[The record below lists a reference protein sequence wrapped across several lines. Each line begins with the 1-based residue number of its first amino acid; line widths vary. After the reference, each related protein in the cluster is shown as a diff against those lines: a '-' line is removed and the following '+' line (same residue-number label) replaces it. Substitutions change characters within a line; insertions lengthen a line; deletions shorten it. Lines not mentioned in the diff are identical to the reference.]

1 MTELEKIWFAK
12 LSVEHA
18 NDARTFAKPEYR
30 GVWNSVINKYSD
42 NAHFVY
48 ELLQNAD
55 DANATTARFI
65 LEHDRLIFAH
75 NGTRQF
81 SVSNPSTED
90 SDSESGCLGD
100 INAITSI
107 ANSNKTEASIG
118 KFGVGFK
125 AVFQY
130 TSTPHIYGADFKF
143 RIDRFIVPSL
153 LDGDFA
159 GRKPEETLF
168 VFPFDHPE
176 RNAEEAYRDI
186 SEKLK
191 NLSFPLLF
199 LSKLK
204 NIEFKF

>member
-1 MTELEKIWFAK
+1 MNAQEKQYFGALHKDRSESADMLEKP
-12 LSVEHA
+12 SM
-18 NDARTFAKPEYR
+18 R
-30 GVWNSVINKYSD
+30 GIKNSVVEKYSD
-42 NAHFVY
+42 QAHFIY

-55 DANATTARFI
+55 DASATSARFV
-65 LEHDRLIFAH
+65 LERERLIFAH
-75 NGTRQF
+75 NGTRHF
-81 SVSNPSTED
+81 SVSNPATED
-90 SDSESGCLGD
+90 ADSESGTLGD

-130 TSTPHIYGADFKF
+130 TSTPHIYGPDFKF

-153 LDGDFA
+153 LETDID
-159 GRKPEETLF
+159 GRKAEETLF

-186 SEKLK
+186 SDKLR
-191 NLSFPLLF
+191 NLSFPMVH
-199 LSKLK
+199 KL
-204 NIEFKF
+204 